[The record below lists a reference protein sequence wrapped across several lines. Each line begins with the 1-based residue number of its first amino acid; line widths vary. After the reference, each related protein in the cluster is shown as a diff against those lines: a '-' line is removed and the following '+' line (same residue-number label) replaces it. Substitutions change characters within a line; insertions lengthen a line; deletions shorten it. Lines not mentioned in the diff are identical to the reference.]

1 MTTAKCHK
9 LPPVPGWYAV
19 ALLHG
24 KRKEL
29 EVIGSWYFS
38 EREISETPEQKN
50 VRYYG
55 PLPIED
61 VETNG

>member
-1 MTTAKCHK
+1 MTAPKWHK
-9 LPPVPGWYAV
+9 LPPTTGWYAV

-24 KRKEL
+24 KRKEP
-29 EVIGSWYFS
+29 EAIGSWYFS

-55 PLPIED
+55 PLPVKEI
-61 VETNG
+61 ETND